1 MRLPLYLSVPLLIF
15 IAPLPVAANTEKTIF
30 SAPDARPIPL
40 AHPTLADLN
49 LPVLMPLP
57 QNASQLRTH
66 LAAAAAAGI
75 PGLTNNPGTDLD
87 EDGSHQDGDKAGN
100 NAPSMF
106 DTWMLLDNLTPG
118 QRYEVRI
125 CWAAT
130 DPTNFAVTA
139 YDLPTVFSTPAL
151 ISSLADY
158 ANTLPPTSS
167 PASPSTDERS
177 ASVMFLRISAAA
189 DYVTSSA
196 ISSANRDPVLVL
208 ADVILDPFVYNIVPR
223 SLLPT
228 IAYLAI
234 VAPLTLLLGRALAV
248 WMMGCA
254 AEVNEEK
261 TKKEQ

>member
-1 MRLPLYLSVPLLIF
+1 MRLPLYLSFSLFIF
-15 IAPLPVAANTEKTIF
+15 IAPLPAAANTEKTIF

-66 LAAAAAAGI
+66 LAASAAGI
-75 PGLTNNPGTDLD
+75 PGMTNTPDTDLD
-87 EDGSHQDGDKAGN
+87 EDGSHQDGGKAGN

-130 DPTNFAVTA
+130 DPTDFAVAA
-139 YDLPTVFSTPAL
+139 YDIPTVFSTPAL

-158 ANTLPPTSS
+158 ANTLPPASS
-167 PASPSTDERS
+167 PASPSMSERS

-248 WMMGCA
+248 WMVGCA
-254 AEVNEEK
+254 AEVDEEK